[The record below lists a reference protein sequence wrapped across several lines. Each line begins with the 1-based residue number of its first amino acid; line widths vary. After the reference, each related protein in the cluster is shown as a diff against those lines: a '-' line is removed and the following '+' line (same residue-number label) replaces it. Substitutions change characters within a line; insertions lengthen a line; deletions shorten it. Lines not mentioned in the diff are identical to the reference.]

1 MKDRENNEKETKKS
15 KHTHKI
21 VENPPPCL
29 EELESGVLYK
39 LTPELLT
46 HMLSRKDYQI
56 IKLRDDEENFLP

>member
-1 MKDRENNEKETKKS
+1 MKDHENKNEESKKLLRV
-15 KHTHKI
+15 
-21 VENPPPCL
+21 VENPPPCM
-29 EELESGVLYK
+29 EKLESGVLYK